1 MRQGEAVMKNHIA
14 IRGLF
19 FLCLAAAAQSLCAA
33 DTSSPPTAEIRD
45 FTDDYFGRKI
55 SDPYRWMED
64 SKNPEFQSWMKAQAG
79 YASANLDRLRT
90 RAELLKRLEELSNAN
105 AEVTNAT
112 QVAGRYFYYKTAPGE
127 NDRALY
133 VRDGT
138 NGAER
143 VLVDAAKLSA
153 DGKRYSITAFSVSQ
167 DARYVSYLISP
178 GGSEYGELRV
188 MEVQSGRELGERIDR
203 TRWFAGSWLPDGRS
217 FIYLRLRKT
226 EPDDPPT
233 ALMQKSRSY
242 LHVLGADPD
251 KDKPVFGYEVNP
263 EIKMAPALFP
273 WSWIPHGSKYAM
285 AALDT
290 GVSPNEMYYIAPL
303 AGLQRPLVPWKKIAG
318 FEDEV
323 KSVALHGD
331 DLFLLTF
338 KNSPRFRVVRV
349 NAAHPDLAGARD
361 VFLEST
367 AVIEQIAAAR
377 DALYVR
383 LLDGGIGRLLRIDYK
398 SLRAREIKLPFEG
411 TIFELNTSQKHSG
424 ALIGMSSWIR
434 PPVYFKFDAKKNSL
448 VETSLQPKSP
458 LDVSA
463 FESVEVA
470 ARSHDGTMVPLS
482 IIYRRGMKRDGNNPT
497 LLLGYGAYGFPV
509 RPSFNAR
516 ELAWLERGGVLAF
529 AHVRGGGEFGR
540 EWHTAGQKST
550 KPNTW
555 KDFIACAE
563 YLVAE
568 KYTSPQRLAGQGR
581 SAGGI
586 LVGNAIV
593 ERPDLFAAAV
603 LNVGVMNPLRAETT
617 PNGPP
622 NIAEFGSVTTE
633 DGFKALLA
641 MDSYTKVRD
650 QTRYPAVLLT
660 HGINDPRVEPWHS
673 AKMAARLQA
682 ATVSGKPVWL
692 RVDYDAGHGIG
703 ASKRQRIE
711 EQADTF
717 AFLFD
722 QLASSDAKAQNAGSA
737 Q

>member
-1 MRQGEAVMKNHIA
+1 MDNRIA

-33 DTSSPPTAEIRD
+33 DTASPPPAEVRD
-45 FTDDYFGRKI
+45 FTDDYFGRKV

-64 SKNPEFQSWMKAQAG
+64 SKSPEFRSWMKAQADH
-79 YASANLDRLRT
+79 ASANLDRLRT

-105 AEVTNAT
+105 ADVTNAT

-133 VRDGT
+133 VRDGM
-138 NGAER
+138 NGVER
-143 VLVDAAKLSA
+143 VLVDAAKLTA
-153 DGKRYSITAFSVSQ
+153 GGKRYSITAYSVSQ

-188 MEVQSGRELGERIDR
+188 IEVQSGRDLGERIDR
-203 TRWFAGSWLPDGRS
+203 MRWFAGSWLPDGRS
-217 FIYLRLRKT
+217 FIYLRLRKA
-226 EPDDPPT
+226 EPGDPPT

-242 LHVLGADPD
+242 LHVLGTDPD
-251 KDKPVFGYEVNP
+251 KDKPVFGYAVNP
-263 EIKMAPALFP
+263 DIKMAPALFP
-273 WSWIPHGSKYAM
+273 WSWTPHGSKYAM
-285 AALDT
+285 ASLDT

-303 AGLQRPLVPWKKIAG
+303 AGLKRPLVPWKKIAG

-338 KNSPRFRVVRV
+338 KNSPRFRIVRV
-349 NAAHPDLAGARD
+349 NAARPDLAGARD
-361 VFLEST
+361 VLLEST

-398 SLRAREIKLPFEG
+398 SYRAREIKLPFEG
-411 TIFELNTSQKHSG
+411 TIFEMNASQKHSG

-434 PPVYFKFDAKKNSL
+434 PPAYFKFNAEKNSL
-448 VETSLQPKSP
+448 LETSLQPKSP

-482 IIYRRGMKRDGNNPT
+482 IIYRRGIKRDGNNPT
-497 LLLGYGAYGFPV
+497 LLWGYGAYGFPM

-555 KDFIACAE
+555 KDFIACAD

-633 DGFKALLA
+633 EGFKGLLA
-641 MDSYTKVRD
+641 MDAYTRVRD

-722 QLASSDAKAQNAGSA
+722 QLAAPDAKVNKAGSSP
-737 Q
+737 

>member
-1 MRQGEAVMKNHIA
+1 
-14 IRGLF
+14 
-19 FLCLAAAAQSLCAA
+19 
-33 DTSSPPTAEIRD
+33 
-45 FTDDYFGRKI
+45 
-55 SDPYRWMED
+55 
-64 SKNPEFQSWMKAQAG
+64 MKAQAG

-90 RAELLKRLEELSNAN
+90 RVELLKRLEELSNAN
-105 AEVTNAT
+105 ADVTNAS

-138 NGAER
+138 YGAER
-143 VLVDAAKLSA
+143 VLVDAAKLFA

-188 MEVQSGRELGERIDR
+188 TEVQSGRDLGERIDR

-242 LHVLGADPD
+242 LHVLGTDPD

-263 EIKMAPALFP
+263 DIKMAPALFP

-398 SLRAREIKLPFEG
+398 SYRAREIKLPFEG
-411 TIFELNTSQKHSG
+411 TIFEMNASQKHSG

-434 PPVYFKFDAKKNSL
+434 PPVYFKFDAKNNSL

-463 FESVEVA
+463 FESVEV
-470 ARSHDGTMVPLS
+470 
-482 IIYRRGMKRDGNNPT
+482 
-497 LLLGYGAYGFPV
+497 
-509 RPSFNAR
+509 
-516 ELAWLERGGVLAF
+516 
-529 AHVRGGGEFGR
+529 
-540 EWHTAGQKST
+540 
-550 KPNTW
+550 
-555 KDFIACAE
+555 
-563 YLVAE
+563 
-568 KYTSPQRLAGQGR
+568 
-581 SAGGI
+581 
-586 LVGNAIV
+586 
-593 ERPDLFAAAV
+593 
-603 LNVGVMNPLRAETT
+603 
-617 PNGPP
+617 
-622 NIAEFGSVTTE
+622 
-633 DGFKALLA
+633 
-641 MDSYTKVRD
+641 
-650 QTRYPAVLLT
+650 
-660 HGINDPRVEPWHS
+660 
-673 AKMAARLQA
+673 
-682 ATVSGKPVWL
+682 
-692 RVDYDAGHGIG
+692 
-703 ASKRQRIE
+703 
-711 EQADTF
+711 
-717 AFLFD
+717 
-722 QLASSDAKAQNAGSA
+722 
-737 Q
+737 

>member
-1 MRQGEAVMKNHIA
+1 MQRGEAVMKNHIA

-178 GGSEYGELRV
+178 GGSEYGALRV
-188 MEVQSGRELGERIDR
+188 IEVQSGRDLGERIDR

-263 EIKMAPALFP
+263 DIKMAPALFP
-273 WSWIPHGSKYAM
+273 WSWTPHGSKYAM

-349 NAAHPDLAGARD
+349 NAVHPDLAGARD
-361 VFLEST
+361 VLLEST

-398 SLRAREIKLPFEG
+398 SFRAREIKLPFEG

-568 KYTSPQRLAGQGR
+568 QYTSPQRLAGQGR

-633 DGFKALLA
+633 EGFKALLA

-722 QLASSDAKAQNAGSA
+722 QLTSPDAKAQNAGSS